1 MDFSGTFDTTNALS
15 GMYLWLIF
23 GYLSALLNCDLQRFI
38 YQHPVVVHCFG
49 IVAFFFLF
57 TLLDTNNKTTITSIW
72 VKTLFIYIL
81 FVLMTKSKW
90 YFVLPVLAA
99 LLVDQTLKKA
109 VAIKEASGEDVT
121 RVREQQQQYSHYIN
135 LTIILVILVG
145 MAHYAILQREEYGE
159 HFSWYTF
166 FMGMSKCKSLQQP
179 TTAST
184 NPVSGKGTSKRSS
197 PKY

>member
-38 YQHPVVVHCFG
+38 YQHPIVVHCFG

-90 YFVLPVLAA
+90 YFVIPVLAA

-109 VAIKEASGEDVT
+109 VAIKAATGEDVT
-121 RVREQQQQYSHYIN
+121 RLQEQQRRYSQYIN
-135 LTIILVILVG
+135 AAIIIVILVG
-145 MAHYAILQREEYGE
+145 TAHYALLQLEEYGDR
-159 HFSWYTF
+159 FSWYTF
-166 FMGMSKCKSLQQP
+166 FMGMSKCKSATPVQSKSVTPLNKRLQS
-179 TTAST
+179 A
-184 NPVSGKGTSKRSS
+184 
-197 PKY
+197 KY